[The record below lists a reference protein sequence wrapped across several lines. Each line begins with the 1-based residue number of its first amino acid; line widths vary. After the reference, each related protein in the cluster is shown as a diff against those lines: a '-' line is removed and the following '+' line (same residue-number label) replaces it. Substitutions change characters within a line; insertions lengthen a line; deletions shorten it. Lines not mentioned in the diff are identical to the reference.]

1 MHSKYD
7 FVWWKILWDGG
18 VNLILT
24 DRIDM
29 AQPNLETASIII
41 NWMETTFPE
50 VKIKKSIFGWNN
62 NWCGFHLKIRYNNL
76 TQSDTVVLEVNFTF
90 HIAFVVSNIIQVWYH
105 WDISIES
112 EMLIISIQNP
122 FISRTR
128 FNIYGFNM
136 K

>member
-1 MHSKYD
+1 MPSKYD

-62 NWCGFHLKIRYNNL
+62 NDVGFTWKL
-76 TQSDTVVLEVNFTF
+76 DT
-90 HIAFVVSNIIQVWYH
+90 
-105 WDISIES
+105 
-112 EMLIISIQNP
+112 IISHNQIP
-122 FISRTR
+122 L
-128 FNIYGFNM
+128 Y
-136 K
+136 